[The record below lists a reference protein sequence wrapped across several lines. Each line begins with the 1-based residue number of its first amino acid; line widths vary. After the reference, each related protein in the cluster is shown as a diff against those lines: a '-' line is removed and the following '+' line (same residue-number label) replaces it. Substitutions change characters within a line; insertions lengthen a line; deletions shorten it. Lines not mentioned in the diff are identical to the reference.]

1 MFPLPFHT
9 DAGIGLIAGS
19 GADRARRPLAHH
31 QAHGQ
36 DHHAVL
42 ARRRHVLDGALAHH
56 AEQAQA
62 AELVHIVL
70 HPALVPGL
78 RPGLPGGALADVGGA
93 HVLVAFHHDPAQQ
106 GRRTGIHHD
115 LGIERTGRAV
125 EEVALAAHL
134 GQGIAPAAQTFGQF
148 FHGFQHLVGRH
159 GFTGSDPAQ
168 GIGKTRGRGRFA
180 GLVAPQGPQAA
191 VRRPP
196 LAVLEGRGH
205 HGRRII
211 AHRGPAQHIAG
222 ARRQV
227 QAHRDRFGR
236 AVHTEGRRT
245 VIIALGMQQFD
256 RRLHIAPG
264 PAFQAQQA
272 VRRIGT
278 QLLQLAQGPHL
289 VRQARVPGGRGPG
302 SRAPVPGSA
311 CLRRFLPGL
320 AAVRRAAVQGHALGL
335 LVGIRGRGTF
345 FIRRGTTLAVHLDG
359 QFVGDAFALSGGHL
373 GPAVIAQF
381 SGGIA
386 EQQAAAAQQQ
396 AGHEQERK
404 KDICSAHN
412 NPIAAEGQLGKTNP
426 LCYHESVRSF
436 FFRSLSH
443 VI

>member
-1 MFPLPFHT
+1 
-9 DAGIGLIAGS
+9 
-19 GADRARRPLAHH
+19 
-31 QAHGQ
+31 
-36 DHHAVL
+36 
-42 ARRRHVLDGALAHH
+42 
-56 AEQAQA
+56 
-62 AELVHIVL
+62 
-70 HPALVPGL
+70 
-78 RPGLPGGALADVGGA
+78 
-93 HVLVAFHHDPAQQ
+93 
-106 GRRTGIHHD
+106 
-115 LGIERTGRAV
+115 
-125 EEVALAAHL
+125 
-134 GQGIAPAAQTFGQF
+134 
-148 FHGFQHLVGRH
+148 
-159 GFTGSDPAQ
+159 
-168 GIGKTRGRGRFA
+168 
-180 GLVAPQGPQAA
+180 
-191 VRRPP
+191 
-196 LAVLEGRGH
+196 
-205 HGRRII
+205 
-211 AHRGPAQHIAG
+211 
-222 ARRQV
+222 
-227 QAHRDRFGR
+227 
-236 AVHTEGRRT
+236 
-245 VIIALGMQQFD
+245 MQQFD

-359 QFVGDAFALSGGHL
+359 QFVGDAFTLSGGHL